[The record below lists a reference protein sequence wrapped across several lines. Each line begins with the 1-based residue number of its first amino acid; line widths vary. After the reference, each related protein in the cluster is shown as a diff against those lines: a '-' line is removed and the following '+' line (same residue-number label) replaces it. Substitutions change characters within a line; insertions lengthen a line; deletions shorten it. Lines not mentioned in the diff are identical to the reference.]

1 MQDPSVPFEVQ
12 ARSARTVHH
21 SQLHARAPPSDLD
34 TPAAADLDHPPPPY
48 EQPAQVVPDEPIQ
61 NADDIAQL
69 IRSANTSI
77 PQSCVKALKRVQ
89 IQLVETPHLFA
100 GNVPLLI
107 STVTRQFE
115 RLFEKPA
122 AMDDT
127 QMFRMAK
134 HLIQT
139 MSNFCD
145 LPELLSEMNSGLLED
160 LLEQLTLGLLLL
172 TKETHKEMAK
182 FVNMTILRLFAT
194 SNQVVLFRYVL
205 VTVIVGWEPH

>member
-1 MQDPSVPFEVQ
+1 VPFEVQ
-12 ARSARTVHH
+12 ARSARTTYHPG
-21 SQLHARAPPSDLD
+21 LPRARPPAADLD
-34 TPAAADLDHPPPPY
+34 TPPVSDLDPPPPPY
-48 EQPAQVVPDEPIQ
+48 KPVEVEAPIE
-61 NADDIAQL
+61 NADDVAQL
-69 IRSANTSI
+69 IRSANTPH
-77 PQSCVKALKRVQ
+77 PQICVKALKRVQ
-89 IQLVETPHLFA
+89 IQLVETPNLFA
-100 GNVPLLI
+100 GNVALLI

-122 AMDDT
+122 ALDDA

-160 LLEQLTLGLLLL
+160 LLEQLSRGLLLL
-172 TKETHKEMAK
+172 TKDAHKEMAK

-194 SNQVVLFRYVL
+194 SNQVVLFRL
-205 VTVIVGWEPH
+205 VWVDILFG